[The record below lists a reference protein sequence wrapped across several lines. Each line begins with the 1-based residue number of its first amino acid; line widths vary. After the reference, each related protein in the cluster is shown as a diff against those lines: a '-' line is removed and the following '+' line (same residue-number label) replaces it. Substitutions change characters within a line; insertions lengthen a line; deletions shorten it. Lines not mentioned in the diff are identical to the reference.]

1 MCMTSKCMWF
11 NNRCFD
17 PDSQDSLKFF
27 PPSFGQSP
35 YFNRAPVVQDKVVD
49 GALAFPLAE
58 DRTKKALKNF
68 KMDDTANKP
77 LHVLKKSDLV
87 KENVE
92 IKKTSGKK
100 SQAKQVESVR
110 PQQSGWAISELFIFG
125 ILGVI
130 VGFVSILYYQRRRQ
144 KHVADMLLK
153 ETLTA

>member
-1 MCMTSKCMWF
+1 MDDTANK
-11 NNRCFD
+11 
-17 PDSQDSLKFF
+17 
-27 PPSFGQSP
+27 
-35 YFNRAPVVQDKVVD
+35 
-49 GALAFPLAE
+49 PLH
-58 DRTKKALKNF
+58 ALKNF
-68 KMDDTANKP
+68 KIDDTANKP